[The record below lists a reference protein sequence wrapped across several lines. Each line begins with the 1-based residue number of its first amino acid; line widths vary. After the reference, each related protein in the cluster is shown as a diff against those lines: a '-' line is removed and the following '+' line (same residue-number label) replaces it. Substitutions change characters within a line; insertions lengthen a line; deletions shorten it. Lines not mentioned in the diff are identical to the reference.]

1 ARRDGDDVLDAG
13 DELHAALDRV
23 RHDLRG
29 DVDRDVPRAR
39 LPERLGHL
47 PADRLELALAG
58 VAELDVERHVLA
70 RHLDVAGRARGDE
83 ILAGVRVDE
92 LPESVLNGRFTEG
105 HG

>member
-1 ARRDGDDVLDAG
+1 RDGDDVLDPG
-13 DELHAALDRV
+13 DELHTALDRV

-29 DVDRDVPRAR
+29 HVDGDVARAR

-47 PADRLELALAG
+47 PADGLELALAG
-58 VAELDVERHVLA
+58 AAELDVEREVLA
-70 RHLDVAGRARGDE
+70 ADPDVAGRARGYE
-83 ILAGVRVDE
+83 VLAGVRIDE